1 MQRSTG
7 TMVVAAAFV
16 LAACGSTTLTD
27 VWKAPDTARLQFKKV
42 SVVAISNDITWR
54 RTIEDE
60 LVRRIR
66 DVQAVASY
74 QFFAD
79 GEPRAWEAARER
91 LKAAGFDG
99 LVTFRL
105 AGIDKQQ
112 TYVPPVYANRGV
124 GGYWGYAWP
133 AVYSPGYTVTDTLV
147 QVETLVYEL
156 GDDKLV
162 WASRSRSFNPAN
174 AKDLVN
180 EVVDAVRDE
189 MRKQGLIGSR

>member
-7 TMVVAAAFV
+7 TMAVAAVFV

-42 SVVAISNDITWR
+42 AVVAISQDITWR

-60 LVRRIR
+60 LVRRIT

-74 QFFAD
+74 RFFAD
-79 GEPRAWEAARER
+79 GEPRDWEAARER

-105 AGIDKQQ
+105 AGVDKQQ
-112 TYVPPVYANRGV
+112 TYVPPFRGA
-124 GGYWGYAWP
+124 GGYWGYAWGP

-189 MRKQGLIGSR
+189 MKKEGLIG

>member
-7 TMVVAAAFV
+7 TIVVVAAFV

-27 VWKAPDTARLQFKKV
+27 VWKAPDTARLQFEKV
-42 SVVAISNDITWR
+42 LVVAISKDITWR

-79 GEPRAWEAARER
+79 GEPRDWEVARER

-105 AGIDKQQ
+105 AGVDKQQ
-112 TYVPPVYANRGV
+112 TYVPPIYANRGV

-133 AVYSPGYTVTDTLV
+133 AVSTPGYTVTDTLV

-162 WASRSRSFNPAN
+162 WASRSRSFNPTN

-180 EVVDAVRDE
+180 EVVDAVRHE
-189 MRKQGLIGSR
+189 MKKQGLIG

>member
-7 TMVVAAAFV
+7 MMVVAIALV
-16 LAACGSTTLTD
+16 LAACASTTLTD

-42 SVVAISNDITWR
+42 LVVAISADITWR

-79 GEPRAWEAARER
+79 GEPRDWEGARER

-105 AGIDKQQ
+105 AGVDKQQ
-112 TYVPPVYANRGV
+112 TYVPPVYASRGV

-133 AVYSPGYTVTDTLV
+133 AVYTPGYTVTDTLV

-180 EVVDAVRDE
+180 EVVDAIRDE
-189 MRKQGLIGSR
+189 MKKQGLIG

>member
-1 MQRSTG
+1 MQRSTR

-27 VWKAPDTARLQFKKV
+27 VWKAPDTARLQFEKV
-42 SVVAISNDITWR
+42 LVVAISKDITWR

-66 DVQAVASY
+66 NVQAVASY

-79 GEPRAWEAARER
+79 DEPRNWDGARER

-105 AGIDKQQ
+105 AGVDKQQ
-112 TYVPPVYANRGV
+112 TYVPPIYANRGV

-133 AVYSPGYTVTDTLV
+133 AVSTPGYTVTDTLV

-162 WASRSRSFNPAN
+162 WASRSRSFNPTN

-180 EVVDAVRDE
+180 EVVDAVRHE
-189 MRKQGLIGSR
+189 MKKQGLIG

>member
-42 SVVAISNDITWR
+42 LVVAISNDITWR

-60 LVRRIR
+60 LVRRTR
-66 DVQAVASY
+66 NAQAVAAY
-74 QFFAD
+74 QFFAND
-79 GEPRAWEAARER
+79 EPRDWETARER

-99 LVTFRL
+99 LVSFRL

-112 TYVPPVYANRGV
+112 TYVPPVYANRV

-133 AVYSPGYTVTDTLV
+133 AVSTPGYTVTDTLV

-189 MRKQGLIGSR
+189 MKKQGLIG

>member
-1 MQRSTG
+1 MQHSTG

-42 SVVAISNDITWR
+42 LVVAISKDITWR

-66 DVQAVASY
+66 DVQAAASY

-79 GEPRAWEAARER
+79 GEPRDWEAARER

-99 LVTFRL
+99 LVTLRL
-105 AGIDKQQ
+105 AGVDKQQ
-112 TYVPPVYANRGV
+112 TYVPPVYAQGV
-124 GGYWGYAWP
+124 GGYWGH
-133 AVYSPGYTVTDTLV
+133 SPGFTVTDTLV

-180 EVVDAVRDE
+180 EVVNAVRDE
-189 MRKQGLIGSR
+189 MKRQGLIGER

>member
-42 SVVAISNDITWR
+42 LVVAISTDITWR

-79 GEPRAWEAARER
+79 GEPREWEAARER

-99 LVTFRL
+99 LITFRL
-105 AGIDKQQ
+105 AGVDKQQ

-133 AVYSPGYTVTDTLV
+133 AVYTPGSGGDARLRDRRR
-147 QVETLVYEL
+147 QARLGQPEPEL
-156 GDDKLV
+156 QSGQ
-162 WASRSRSFNPAN
+162 R
-174 AKDLVN
+174 
-180 EVVDAVRDE
+180 
-189 MRKQGLIGSR
+189 QGPGQRGGGRRA

>member
-42 SVVAISNDITWR
+42 LVVAISKDITWR

-79 GEPRAWEAARER
+79 GEPREWEAARER

-99 LVTFRL
+99 LITFRL
-105 AGIDKQQ
+105 AGVDKQQ

-133 AVYSPGYTVTDTLV
+133 AVYTPGYTVTDTLV
-147 QVETLVYEL
+147 QVETLVYEI
-156 GDDKLV
+156 GGDKLV

-189 MRKQGLIGSR
+189 MKKQGLIG